1 MCAESLPQ
9 PLVLPAV
16 ASDAVVA
23 PLSPVVVHVT
33 VPPYTTE
40 LIRIWQS
47 TFLLDR
53 DSAHTSRLLAFE
65 RVSLYPHWTVV
76 DYTQPHIFTLVFEG
90 MPKQVRSFDL
100 AEIIPEPN
108 GFRIEAI
115 ARRLGDIYEVE
126 LAD

>member
-1 MCAESLPQ
+1 MCAEGPPLS
-9 PLVLPAV
+9 LVLSEIAT
-16 ASDAVVA
+16 DTTVA
-23 PLSPVVVHVT
+23 PLAPVVVHVT
-33 VPPYTTE
+33 VPPYSAE

-53 DSAHTSRLLAFE
+53 DSTHTSRLIGFE
-65 RVSLYPHWTVV
+65 RVALYPHWTII
-76 DYTQPHIFTLVFEG
+76 DYTQPHIFKLVFEG

-115 ARRLGDIYEVE
+115 ARRPSDIYEVE
-126 LAD
+126 LVD